1 MKVLVTGVAG
11 FIGFHVAQALL
22 KQGMEVVGVDTLNA
36 YYDPALK
43 AARLE
48 QLEPYPG
55 FSFLKVDVASPAAMQ
70 DLVARH
76 PDLEGVIHLA
86 AQAGVRYSMV
96 DPYSY
101 VTSNVMG
108 QVALLE
114 ACRHLKKL
122 THVVYASS
130 SSVYGRNQSV
140 PFRETDRVELP
151 SSVYAVTKRAAE
163 LMSESYAYLHGI
175 PQTGLRFFTV
185 YGPWGRPDMAYYG
198 FAKAISEGRPVTLYE
213 GKHLSRDFTY
223 IDDIVR
229 GVQQVLGRPPE
240 AGMSRV
246 LNLGGDKPERVTRM
260 IELLEQNLGKKAFVE
275 RRPRPVAD
283 MESTWASLENVR
295 EFCGWKPAVSFEDGM
310 KEFCLWFRKFHGI

>member
-1 MKVLVTGVAG
+1 MVTGVAG

-163 LMSESYAYLHGI
+163 LMSESYAYLHSI